1 MASDRDSSSPA
12 PVAISSDD
20 RSRILDPKYY
30 SSIGAALGPLFD
42 RASMRVTMRADA
54 DWGIGLLMAGI
65 AIELTARVFLLSQA
79 FGNPNVSLAA
89 RREKHWS
96 FARLQSMLLL
106 VLPLISHPVTN
117 HQPVRLRDLAIR
129 RNCVIY

>member
-54 DWGIGLLMAGI
+54 DWGRQYSWFVDGGHCN
-65 AIELTARVFLLSQA
+65 R
-79 FGNPNVSLAA
+79 PLAT
-89 RREKHWS
+89 RMS
-96 FARLQSMLLL
+96 RL
-106 VLPLISHPVTN
+106 PPGLISHPVTN